1 MTGAAPGVCS
11 STVSCTTL
19 ISLIG
24 SLNPTAEGQID
35 IQPAS
40 VIRQRQL
47 HILKS
52 FNRGRKISSGW
63 FPCNLFRLSFFFFL
77 PCHNQVEILVIK
89 TQNYSQSTTVCRI
102 QITHRL
108 RYRTVGEGGSALIH
122 HYFEPVLQAC
132 YVCARSLSVLTD
144 ALMDAYTRYRPRTVG
159 VQPSCLHQTGSCPGR
174 QTFVFIVQ
182 VGGGGCKWTKIKS
195 NGIIKINMK

>member
-1 MTGAAPGVCS
+1 MSSQTCKLIQWCVPLFFSPMWLHDTPPPPPSTPFLHPMYYSYNLLTLPKYKSVKLFLCVDSQGAWSFGIMFKTYPKVWLWLGSAPGVCS

-24 SLNPTAEGQID
+24 SLSPTAEGQID

-52 FNRGRKISSGW
+52 FNRRREKKKSAVDD
-63 FPCNLFRLSFFFFL
+63 FPCNLFRLSFFFLFL

-89 TQNYSQSTTVCRI
+89 TQN
-102 QITHRL
+102 
-108 RYRTVGEGGSALIH
+108 
-122 HYFEPVLQAC
+122 
-132 YVCARSLSVLTD
+132 
-144 ALMDAYTRYRPRTVG
+144 
-159 VQPSCLHQTGSCPGR
+159 
-174 QTFVFIVQ
+174 
-182 VGGGGCKWTKIKS
+182 
-195 NGIIKINMK
+195 

>member
-11 STVSCTTL
+11 LTVSCTTL

-52 FNRGRKISSGW
+52 FNRRRKKSAVDDSRVIYSD
-63 FPCNLFRLSFFFFL
+63 CLFFL
-77 PCHNQVEILVIK
+77 PCHNQIEILVIK
-89 TQNYSQSTTVCRI
+89 T
-102 QITHRL
+102 
-108 RYRTVGEGGSALIH
+108 E
-122 HYFEPVLQAC
+122 
-132 YVCARSLSVLTD
+132 D
-144 ALMDAYTRYRPRTVG
+144 
-159 VQPSCLHQTGSCPGR
+159 
-174 QTFVFIVQ
+174 
-182 VGGGGCKWTKIKS
+182 
-195 NGIIKINMK
+195 

>member
-1 MTGAAPGVCS
+1 MTGVAPGVCS

-52 FNRGRKISSGW
+52 FNRRRERERKKSAVDDFRVIYSD
-63 FPCNLFRLSFFFFL
+63 CLFFR
-77 PCHNQVEILVIK
+77 CLVVI
-89 TQNYSQSTTVCRI
+89 R
-102 QITHRL
+102 
-108 RYRTVGEGGSALIH
+108 
-122 HYFEPVLQAC
+122 
-132 YVCARSLSVLTD
+132 
-144 ALMDAYTRYRPRTVG
+144 
-159 VQPSCLHQTGSCPGR
+159 
-174 QTFVFIVQ
+174 
-182 VGGGGCKWTKIKS
+182 
-195 NGIIKINMK
+195 